1 MSPLLMRSK
10 KVPKHVAIIMDGNRR
25 WAQEHGLPAIEGH
38 RKGVDALVGT
48 VEAARELGI
57 KYLTFYAL
65 STENYQNRPKDEIRT
80 LLKLIEEGLREYIP
94 RLKKEGAKLKVLGDK
109 KALPIATQLAIKQ
122 AEKQLSSG
130 KRIILNLAINYG
142 GRREILMAVK
152 RLAEKNLNLTE
163 EEFERALFTHGIP
176 DPEIII
182 RTGGRTR
189 LSNFLIWQGAYSE
202 LYFTDTL
209 WPDFGA
215 KELQKA
221 LKGFDERERNFGR

>member
-221 LKGFDERERNFGR
+221 LKDLNERERNFGR

>member
-1 MSPLLMRSK
+1 MSPLLMVRK
-10 KVPKHVAIIMDGNRR
+10 IPKHVAIIMDGNRR
-25 WAQEHGLPAIEGH
+25 WAQLHGLPAIEGH
-38 RKGVDALVGT
+38 RKGVDALVRT
-48 VEAARELGI
+48 VEAARTLGI

-65 STENYQNRPKDEIRT
+65 STENYQNRAKDEIRL
-80 LLKLIEEGLREYIP
+80 LLKLIEEGIREYIP
-94 RLKKEGAKLKVLGDK
+94 RLKKEGASLNVIGDTN
-109 KALPIATQLAIKQ
+109 ALPIVTQLAIKQ

-142 GRREILMAVK
+142 GRREILMAAK
-152 RLAEKNLNLTE
+152 RLMENNLNFTE
-163 EEFERALFTHGIP
+163 EEFEKALFTHATP

-221 LKGFDERERNFGR
+221 LKGLDEGERNFGR